1 MLPLWET
8 GRPRRQPMMTRLLIA
23 ISAGVFV
30 WQLLLLSQGERT
42 LEAWLLR
49 HALVPARLLGH
60 LHDWREWA
68 TVFSSM
74 FMHGGVA
81 HLLGNCWFLWVFG
94 ASVEAR
100 MGSLKFLLFYLLTG
114 AAAAGAQILSDPA
127 SGVPMVGAS
136 GAISGVLGAY
146 FVLLPREWIV
156 ALVPWVVP
164 IVPLPAVVF
173 LVVWFAMQTLNGV
186 GALTGENAGAGV
198 AWWAHAGGFAAGVVA
213 AWFARKRRWVRRGR

>member
-1 MLPLWET
+1 
-8 GRPRRQPMMTRLLIA
+8 MTRLLIA

-42 LEAWLLR
+42 LEAWLMR
-49 HALVPARLLGH
+49 HALVPARLLGDGG
-60 LHDWREWA
+60 DWREWA

-100 MGSLKFLLFYLLTG
+100 MGSAKFGLFYLLMG
-114 AAAAGAQILSDPA
+114 MAAAGAQILSDPS

-173 LVVWFAMQTLNGV
+173 LFVWFAMQTLNGV
-186 GALTGENAGAGV
+186 GALMNEGGGGGV
-198 AWWAHAGGFAAGVVA
+198 AWWAHAGGFAAGVAV
-213 AWFARKRRWVRRGR
+213 AWFARRNRWVRGK